1 MRRQLLLLVFSVLVV
16 ALLGEEA
23 WSARPSYPSRAI
35 EFVVPFAPGGSS
47 DVAGRIIAK
56 YLSAELG
63 VPVNVTN
70 KGGGNQV
77 PAAMYVLAASA
88 NGYVLLEEGSSVS
101 SAHAVV
107 KDLPYKWDD
116 RAFGPMMVTAPH
128 AFVVSGKSPWKSL
141 GEVVEA
147 AKKDPGSFTWTYLG
161 GGTTT
166 DFVITQALAARG
178 VDVMK
183 TKAVAFDGGGPGMVA
198 VAGGHVL
205 FTAVGA
211 SATLPLRA
219 SGDLRVLAVT
229 GDSRA
234 SSLPDVPTVKEA
246 GFPEITMKSWWG
258 ISGPKA
264 LPKEIIDRL
273 DQAAKKIVADPAYIK
288 DHNAV
293 SNQPRYM
300 PAAEVKEYVMKE
312 AQQLKEIVNKLQLI
326 KKK

>member
-1 MRRQLLLLVFSVLVV
+1 MRRQLLLLVFGVLVLT
-16 ALLGEEA
+16 LLGATA
-23 WSARPSYPSRAI
+23 WAARPSYPSRAI

-47 DVAGRIIAK
+47 DVAGRIMAK

-77 PAAMYVLAASA
+77 PAAMYVLTSA
-88 NGYVLLEEGSSVS
+88 PNGYVLLQEGPSVS

-107 KDLPYKWDD
+107 KDLPYKWED
-116 RAFGPMMVTAPH
+116 RAFGPMMCTAPH
-128 AFVVSGKSPWKSL
+128 AFVVGGKSPWKSL
-141 GEVVEA
+141 REVVEA
-147 AKKDPGSFTWTYLG
+147 AKKDPDSFTWTYLG

-178 VDVMK
+178 VDVLK
-183 TKAVAFDGGGPGMVA
+183 TKAVAFDGGGPGMIA
-198 VAGGHVL
+198 VAGGHVML
-205 FTAVGA
+205 TAVGA

-234 SSLPDVPTVKEA
+234 PSLPDVPTVKEA

-264 LPKEIIDRL
+264 LPREIIDRL
-273 DQAAKKIVADPAYIK
+273 DQAAKKIVADPAYINDQSK
-288 DHNAV
+288 L
-293 SNQPRYM
+293 SNQPKYM
-300 PAAEVKEYVMKE
+300 PAAEVKEYVMQE
-312 AQQLKEIVNKLQLI
+312 AQQLREIVNMLQSV